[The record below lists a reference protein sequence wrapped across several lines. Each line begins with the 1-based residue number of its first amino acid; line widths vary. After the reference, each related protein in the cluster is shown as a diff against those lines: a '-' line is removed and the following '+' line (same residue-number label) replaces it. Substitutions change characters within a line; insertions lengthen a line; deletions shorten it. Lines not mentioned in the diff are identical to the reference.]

1 MSPKSLWVETPSS
14 IVYVNN
20 IWRWNFKEVFRF
32 RQDHKGGAKYWNLWF
47 YTEDWSYHSLS
58 IGLCDILRTCKD
70 HASEP
75 QLSRTEVL
83 NLWFET
89 APKHT

>member
-1 MSPKSLWVETPSS
+1 MLIIFGDGTLRRYLGLDKTIRV
-14 IVYVNN
+14 
-20 IWRWNFKEVFRF
+20 
-32 RQDHKGGAKYWNLWF
+32 GAKYWNLWF

-58 IGLCDILRTCKD
+58 IGLCDILRTSKD

-75 QLSRTEVL
+75 QPSRTEVL
-83 NLWFET
+83 NLWFES